1 MREYAKVTPCFWTGR
16 TGRGLRKDPDAQ
28 ITALYLMTSQHANM
42 LGLYYCPVAYIVAD
56 TGLTEEGAYK
66 ALQRLSEERFCTY
79 DWESEWVWVHEM
91 ARFQIADQLKANDK
105 QVFGIRN
112 ELEKIPSLR
121 IKKDFIEKYRKA
133 FHIESPKK
141 PSPSEGPSKPLRSQE
156 QEQEQEQEPEQEVL
170 APTVLVGDKPPTEK
184 KAKAP
189 TCPFQKI
196 ADAWVEATRSL
207 AVPKPVAEWS
217 DARKAAMR
225 ARWREKWDLG
235 KYHDE
240 DAGVAYW
247 RKLFAFVEASDFLTG
262 RAAPSFGRDT
272 PFFADIDWVFNQKN
286 LSKIIEGKY
295 VNREPEAVPA

>member
-1 MREYAKVTPCFWTGR
+1 MSKYRKVDPRIWNDAKFTSLDDSAKLVFFMLLTHPSM
-16 TGRGLRKDPDAQ
+16 
-28 ITALYLMTSQHANM
+28 TALGAMRATLSGLAEE
-42 LGLYYCPVAYIVAD
+42 LG
-56 TGLTEEGAYK
+56 
-66 ALQRLSEERFCTY
+66 
-79 DWESEWVWVHEM
+79 WESEAFREAFAKVWDKGMAEHDKKACLVALPNFLRYNPPESPNVIKAWVAALDMLPECALKTRVV
-91 ARFQIADQLKANDK
+91 AR
-105 QVFGIRN
+105 
-112 ELEKIPSLR
+112 S
-121 IKKDFIEKYRKA
+121 KA
-133 FHIESPKK
+133 FA
-141 PSPSEGPSKPLRSQE
+141 EGLTKGFAEALPEAFAKGMPY

-170 APTVLVGDKPPTEK
+170 APTVLVGETPPTEK
-184 KAKAP
+184 KVKVP

-196 ADAWVEATRSL
+196 ADAWSEATKSL
-207 AVPKPVAEWS
+207 ALPKPVAEWS

>member
-1 MREYAKVTPCFWTGR
+1 MSKYRKVDPRIWNDAKFTSLDDSAKLVFFMLLTHPSM
-16 TGRGLRKDPDAQ
+16 
-28 ITALYLMTSQHANM
+28 TALGAMRATLSGLAEE
-42 LGLYYCPVAYIVAD
+42 LG
-56 TGLTEEGAYK
+56 
-66 ALQRLSEERFCTY
+66 
-79 DWESEWVWVHEM
+79 WESEAFREAFAKVCDKGMAEHDKKACLVALPNFLRYNPPESPNVIKAWVAALDMLPECALKTRVV
-91 ARFQIADQLKANDK
+91 AR
-105 QVFGIRN
+105 
-112 ELEKIPSLR
+112 S
-121 IKKDFIEKYRKA
+121 KA
-133 FHIESPKK
+133 FA
-141 PSPSEGPSKPLRSQE
+141 EGLTKGFAEALPEVFAKGMPY